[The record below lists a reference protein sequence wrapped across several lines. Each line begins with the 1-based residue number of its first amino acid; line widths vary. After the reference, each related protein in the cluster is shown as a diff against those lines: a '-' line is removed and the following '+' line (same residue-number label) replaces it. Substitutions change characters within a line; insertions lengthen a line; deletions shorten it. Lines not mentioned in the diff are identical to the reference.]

1 LENRNEIRA
10 LHPGFHQQ
18 IDGVGAIPENMPQ
31 LELTSDNIKIAL
43 RSVNMDSSSGPTPWT
58 YSLIKQICD
67 DEQELGLVTN
77 LFNMIAAGRAGL
89 TCWWNESEIIPFARP
104 GKAARPIAVS
114 NCWMRILSRTVAA
127 KFMDYSVSKL
137 QPFQYGV
144 GVRSGMEH
152 IIHLSQ
158 TMADHIRTRHAGQEE
173 YLVQLDCTNA
183 FNTISRKAIF
193 DKLLKDES
201 LRPLARF
208 IQWSYGDRVPL
219 YDRKGCIFVC
229 YAECGVRQ
237 GDPLGSMF
245 FVFGIQQI
253 LEHLKRKYP
262 NIDIA
267 AYLDNIF

>member
-1 LENRNEIRA
+1 MR
-10 LHPGFHQQ
+10 
-18 IDGVGAIPENMPQ
+18 
-31 LELTSDNIKIAL
+31 K
-43 RSVNMDSSSGPTPWT
+43 PT
-58 YSLIKQICD
+58 D
-67 DEQELGLVTN
+67 LGDK
-77 LFNMIAAGRAGL
+77 
-89 TCWWNESEIIPFARP
+89 ARP

-144 GVRSGMEH
+144 GLRSGMEH

-158 TMADHIRTRHAGQEE
+158 TMADHIRARHAGEKE

-183 FNTISRKAIF
+183 FNTISRKAIY
-193 DKLLKDES
+193 DKLMKDEN

-208 IQWSYGDRVPL
+208 FHGDRVPL
-219 YDRKGCIFVC
+219 YDRKGIFVC
-229 YAECGVRQ
+229 YSECGVRQ
-237 GDPLGSMF
+237 EDPLRSMF

-267 AYLDNIF
+267 AYLDDNF